1 MEFALK
7 RNFCP
12 SSSSYGNCSKHC
24 FPFRAV
30 SFGGRQHIS
39 SGEQRRDLQI
49 QECRTK
55 ATISVR
61 HRCYAAQTEAAPR
74 SDDVLPDSFL
84 EALEHAA
91 QSTKAAIDS
100 GADRCLV
107 EILLLGLWDPSSG
120 NLFAEEGDQQRFWKI
135 TRKFIEQMSVASGP
149 SKIKALYPDMGV
161 AAMLRNEWKD
171 RDFEIAAISERSAV
185 AEGDDLVIIAAVDP
199 QGLNEAKRVAA
210 GSSFTPVI
218 LFNPRLASGDVGLGL
233 NVRRMRNEFLS
244 TFQITYSLRPV
255 NETGTVF
262 RRFPGTWKV
271 FKEDASSPGRYD
283 LAAEFRDQPTGD
295 DLDQIF
301 ENGDDNADGQDGQ
314 GIFNGTKSAVNGFVR
329 FLSSLSK

>member
-1 MEFALK
+1 M
-7 RNFCP
+7 
-12 SSSSYGNCSKHC
+12 
-24 FPFRAV
+24 
-30 SFGGRQHIS
+30 
-39 SGEQRRDLQI
+39 
-49 QECRTK
+49 RTK
-55 ATISVR
+55 RFSR
-61 HRCYAAQTEAAPR
+61 GCHAAQTDVISR
-74 SDDVLPDSFL
+74 SDDVLPNSFL

-135 TRKFIEQMSVASGP
+135 TRKFIEQMAIASGP
-149 SKIKALYPDMGV
+149 GRIKALYPDMGV
-161 AAMLRNEWKD
+161 AAMLRNQWTD

-185 AEGDDLVIIAAVDP
+185 VEEDDLVVIAAVDP
-199 QGLNEAKRVAA
+199 QGLNEAKRITAEA
-210 GSSFTPVI
+210 SSSVPII

-255 NETGTVF
+255 EDSGSVF
-262 RRFPGTWKV
+262 RRFPGKWQV
-271 FKEDASSPGRYD
+271 FKEDVSSPGRYV
-283 LAAEFRDQPTGD
+283 LASEFSNQPTGD

-301 ENGDDNADGQDGQ
+301 GSEDNQADGQTGQ
-314 GIFNGTKSAVNGFVR
+314 GGVFDGTKSAVNGFVR
-329 FLSSLSK
+329 FLNSLSK